1 MIFMEVIILNSS
13 EKLKIIRRELD
24 LKQGDFAE
32 RISTTQGH
40 ISDIENGRK
49 MLSDRTIKLICL
61 EFGINEEW
69 LRNGKGEM
77 FAKITQEDEYFKAAT
92 QILKNGDDLIMSMIV
107 EYWKLDESSKETF
120 RKYIRS
126 VAGSIKK
133 EQD

>member
-1 MIFMEVIILNSS
+1 MNSS

-69 LRNGKGEM
+69 LRNGQGEM
-77 FAKITQEDEYFKAAT
+77 FAKIPQEDEYFKAAT

-126 VAGSIKK
+126 VAGNVKK

>member
-1 MIFMEVIILNSS
+1 MNSS

-69 LRNGKGEM
+69 LRNGHGEM
-77 FAKITQEDEYFKAAT
+77 FAKIPQEDEYFKAAT

-126 VAGSIKK
+126 VAGSVKK